1 MVESREN
8 AIKLISSVACA
19 NICSSLCSTYFVFHT
34 PVDAYPWNTQHTTH
48 RVHWTCSRK
57 DVHALNR
64 RYIMC
69 QPNKKPTKYILPSSS
84 LRCLAVILYTFKISF
99 LFCLSSHSSH
109 RIVWMCFCVSCNSSL
124 VRHCRA
130 GRVLYNAYNMYIS
143 DMKKP

>member
-1 MVESREN
+1 MEMVESREN

-19 NICSSLCSTYFVFHT
+19 NICSSFCSNVHSLFIRKLMLPMKY
-34 PVDAYPWNTQHTTH
+34 TTH

-69 QPNKKPTKYILPSSS
+69 QPNKKPTKYILPS
-84 LRCLAVILYTFKISF
+84 LFVAVAL
-99 LFCLSSHSSH
+99 LFCARSNSVIFFLLLLLVPFASFECAFLSRVIFLSFGFA
-109 RIVWMCFCVSCNSSL
+109 RV
-124 VRHCRA
+124 